1 MIQYLQRLKHKK
13 GFTLVELAVVVG
25 IIAVL
30 TAIIMV
36 NMIGGDTEKILRA
49 NSNAQTFFT
58 ASQIT
63 LTRAHLTE
71 RQIVDYPSGEPK
83 FIEYKDGF
91 NELNGTYL
99 FIEAHFKESGIDW
112 LHVDNYLNK
121 LMVRGES
128 DAMTALEQNLSTN
141 LSEYIAESAEGYFYA
156 MCDKNFTVTYAHY
169 CQDRLPEFKGEELSA
184 FRDKY
189 MFGVGMKL
197 PNMGS
202 VIGVCTDIDPNTDGI
217 QTPATGEYAFGIPS
231 SYTGYLS
238 A

>member
-1 MIQYLQRLKHKK
+1 M
-13 GFTLVELAVVVG
+13 
-25 IIAVL
+25 
-30 TAIIMV
+30 
-36 NMIGGDTEKILRA
+36 
-49 NSNAQTFFT
+49 
-58 ASQIT
+58 
-63 LTRAHLTE
+63 
-71 RQIVDYPSGEPK
+71 
-83 FIEYKDGF
+83 
-91 NELNGTYL
+91 
-99 FIEAHFKESGIDW
+99 
-112 LHVDNYLNK
+112 
-121 LMVRGES
+121 
-128 DAMTALEQNLSTN
+128 
-141 LSEYIAESAEGYFYA
+141 
-156 MCDKNFTVTYAHY
+156 TYAHY